1 MLLNQGR
8 GKMGPI
14 SNYVHY
20 IHFFDHKWVY
30 FKGKTAIY
38 LVTEVGG
45 NFPIMITKDLLPT

>member
-38 LVTEVGG
+38 LVTEMGG